1 MRALL
6 ALAVLVA
13 LIGHLVPVEATFGD
27 NGLTTFTGRAREPNT
42 LVFGNDMVTEQATQ
56 VLPTCMHRSCCAAI
70 DC

>member
-6 ALAVLVA
+6 ALAVLAA
-13 LIGHLVPVEATFGD
+13 LLGPLVPVEATFGD

-56 VLPTCMHRSCCAAI
+56 VLPMCMHRSCCTAI
-70 DC
+70 D